1 MWNRSHTLV
10 RMATD
15 HSLQE
20 IARLRGE
27 FEVEPRG
34 TALRLAQRLS
44 WHSMELALEGQ
55 RDKSELLWEEALD
68 VARLVLDDPT
78 QFELTELIR
87 ISIGTART
95 LMLSGRVITAGEIL
109 DAAEDH
115 YAQLAELAVS
125 PTITLALRGSIL
137 HARAELLETRGEF
150 AAALDVTCEATLEL
164 LAGSEANP
172 LIVKQMM
179 REPLRSLGRLL
190 DATA

>member
-1 MWNRSHTLV
+1 
-10 RMATD
+10 MATD

-27 FEVEPRG
+27 FEIEPRG

-44 WHSMELALEGQ
+44 WHSMELALEGN
-55 RDKSELLWEEALD
+55 RDQSELLWEEALD

-109 DAAEDH
+109 DDAEGH
-115 YAQLAELAVS
+115 YSQLAELAVS

-137 HARAELLETRGEF
+137 HARAELLEARGEF

-179 REPLRSLGRLL
+179 REPLRSLSRLL